1 MPLWVMPPIAGLIE
15 PVPAPE
21 IYIDGIGAI
30 EIADHMARMFL
41 YAEELSIAGGETCRI
56 VKVIIRRPAKNVA
69 QAIGCLASLAH
80 AELTGIVP
88 QSADGPARGIPPRLV
103 T

>member
-30 EIADHMARMFL
+30 EVAGGMARVFL
-41 YAEELSIAGGETCRI
+41 YAEELSISGGETSLI
-56 VKVIIRRPAKNVA
+56 VKAIIRRPVKNVG
-69 QAIGCLASLAH
+69 QAIGSLASLAH
-80 AELTGIVP
+80 AELTGIMP
-88 QSADGPARGIPPRLV
+88 QSADGPLKGPRLV